1 MACSTEK
8 GEKGSL
14 AVFMANRHMCHSFAL
29 YNDGFMK
36 KSGWTA
42 KVPALIEKY
51 APAKQGE
58 NS

>member
-36 KSGWTA
+36 KADGQPKSVRLLKISA
-42 KVPALIEKY
+42 CEA
-51 APAKQGE
+51 GE